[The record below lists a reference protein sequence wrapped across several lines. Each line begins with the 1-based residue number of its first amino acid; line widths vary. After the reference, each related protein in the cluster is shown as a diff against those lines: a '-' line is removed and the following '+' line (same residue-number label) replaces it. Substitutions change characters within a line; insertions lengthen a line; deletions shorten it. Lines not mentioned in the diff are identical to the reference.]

1 MTTFTAPTLGDSPHN
16 SKSVYE
22 MLEDVDHG
30 DDLWGEPAL
39 RAMDIAGVKAGWHCA
54 DIGAGS
60 GAITELLARRV
71 TKSGRIYAVDQDPTS
86 RDAIADI
93 ALGHTQVIAL
103 TQAVEDLTLPEAVD
117 LVWCRFLL
125 LHVWDPEVAI
135 AAMVA
140 SLKPGGWLVVEEP
153 IVSAGRID
161 GVALSMPEARHPDI
175 GADIAGMIR
184 RAGCHIEQAWA
195 FAPVGSGPGPVADTL
210 EALTGVILGDESVV
224 LSPLVTVVARIAR

>member
-93 ALGHTQVIAL
+93 AIGHTQVIAL

-140 SLKPGGWLVVEEP
+140 SLKPGGWLIFEHSPMIASQCTELLASTATP
-153 IVSAGRID
+153 S
-161 GVALSMPEARHPDI
+161 
-175 GADIAGMIR
+175 GAST
-184 RAGCHIEQAWA
+184 
-195 FAPVGSGPGPVADTL
+195 PSGPW
-210 EALTGVILGDESVV
+210 SV
-224 LSPLVTVVARIAR
+224 LRTIKDLAGLPRVTVARRP